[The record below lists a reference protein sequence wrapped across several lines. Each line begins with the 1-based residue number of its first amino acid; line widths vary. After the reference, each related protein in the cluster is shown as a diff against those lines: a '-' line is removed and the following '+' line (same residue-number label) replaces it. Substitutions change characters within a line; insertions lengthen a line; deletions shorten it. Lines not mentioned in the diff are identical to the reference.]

1 MMNITNSFLDETL
14 VYLYREMHQYVPEF
28 IGTIGYIPWVF
39 SLLGSALIGL
49 SGILPMFIIPDA
61 TKNGKEA
68 EQSNPAESKTLKVLL
83 SFAVGGLLGDVFLH
97 LLPETWEH
105 EIAAGPTADGHP
117 SLRSG
122 LWVLSGLLLF
132 TIVEKIFSGYANVD
146 EQNPQPKCVEIA
158 TCLYRRSGA
167 KLPEGFVGCGG
178 GDGKGACDIED
189 VPNGCFL
196 AGNSETARDET
207 AGHKKVA
214 GYLNLLANSIDNFT
228 HGLAVAG
235 SFLVSLQH
243 GLLATVAILL
253 HEIPHEV
260 GDFAILLRSGFSR
273 WDAAKAQLLTAGAGL
288 LGALVAIGGSGATTA
303 LEAKTSWIAPFT
315 AGGFLHIALVTV
327 LPDLLDESNPW
338 ESFKQ
343 LAALLLG
350 IGLMA
355 AKMLCRSRVIVV
367 AVVLVLWGH
376 PGATQEMSISEEL
389 ETCSTLDRPLL
400 EREFGDGAD
409 DFFGKI
415 TVLYNVAPPKPV
427 QTPRVFAD
435 RDPIFYNK
443 IDYREQI
450 KYYHNL
456 YQMFHGQQEYRD
468 EVRFLLSASLHRVPY
483 ELENY
488 DFESFFSTVQTLAGE
503 YNLTVYPNRLHAN
516 RTFALFGL
524 REFQVYVIDRCSRV
538 SYIIQPPWSL
548 IQYAYVKAAVLS
560 TYYDR
565 PCGKC
570 ELENFLN
577 STLAENEKQISE
589 GGGGSTLNDTKPYE
603 DASEEETNH
612 AEDEEDNDGVREA
625 YSEEDDDD
633 NDSGGDRAGSY
644 NTNEDPFASLNV
656 TGPELELPLRIILP
670 VLHVHVPAENDTQA
684 TNEHKLHPYIVLHS
698 NNTEGHAVH
707 PFLVPTQPE
716 VTLQELPLPVAS
728 NSTPVV
734 SSTVGEDAGTLQ
746 QDKIRV
752 GGSDWSVGE
761 LGMILN
767 TSSVLYDP
775 KQQRLFERLQRYNL
789 TAGAQFDEVAE
800 ISVSNRFD
808 AWNRRRA
815 PPKADPSR
823 NNKRSQIKKH
833 YARLIPWLNWTFGRA
848 IPPASRM
855 RVKVSGS
862 VN

>member
-1 MMNITNSFLDETL
+1 
-14 VYLYREMHQYVPEF
+14 
-28 IGTIGYIPWVF
+28 
-39 SLLGSALIGL
+39 
-49 SGILPMFIIPDA
+49 
-61 TKNGKEA
+61 
-68 EQSNPAESKTLKVLL
+68 
-83 SFAVGGLLGDVFLH
+83 
-97 LLPETWEH
+97 
-105 EIAAGPTADGHP
+105 
-117 SLRSG
+117 
-122 LWVLSGLLLF
+122 
-132 TIVEKIFSGYANVD
+132 
-146 EQNPQPKCVEIA
+146 
-158 TCLYRRSGA
+158 
-167 KLPEGFVGCGG
+167 
-178 GDGKGACDIED
+178 
-189 VPNGCFL
+189 
-196 AGNSETARDET
+196 
-207 AGHKKVA
+207 
-214 GYLNLLANSIDNFT
+214 
-228 HGLAVAG
+228 
-235 SFLVSLQH
+235 
-243 GLLATVAILL
+243 
-253 HEIPHEV
+253 
-260 GDFAILLRSGFSR
+260 
-273 WDAAKAQLLTAGAGL
+273 
-288 LGALVAIGGSGATTA
+288 
-303 LEAKTSWIAPFT
+303 
-315 AGGFLHIALVTV
+315 
-327 LPDLLDESNPW
+327 
-338 ESFKQ
+338 
-343 LAALLLG
+343 
-350 IGLMA
+350 
-355 AKMLCRSRVIVV
+355 MLCRSRVIVTGLL
-367 AVVLVLWGH
+367 LVLFSHLGI
-376 PGATQEMSISEEL
+376 AQEMSISEEL
-389 ETCSTLDRPLL
+389 ETCSTLDRSLL

-409 DFFGKI
+409 DFIGKI

-427 QTPRVFAD
+427 QTPRVFSD

-456 YQMFHGQQEYRD
+456 YQMFQAQQEYRD

-483 ELENY
+483 ELEHYNF
-488 DFESFFSTVQTLAGE
+488 DAFFSTVQTLAGE

-516 RTFALFGL
+516 RTFELFGL

-560 TYYDR
+560 TFYDR

-577 STLAENEKQISE
+577 STLVESEKQSQAGE
-589 GGGGSTLNDTKPYE
+589 GSSLNDTKPYE
-603 DASEEETNH
+603 DASEEFANQG
-612 AEDEEDNDGVREA
+612 EDEEDNDGVRA

-644 NTNEDPFASLNV
+644 NNNEDPFASLNV
-656 TGPELELPLRIILP
+656 SGPELALPLRIILP

-684 TNEHKLHPYIVLHS
+684 TEHKLHPYIVLHS
-698 NNTEGHAVH
+698 NNTEDHAVH
-707 PFLVPTQPE
+707 PFLTPTQPD

-728 NSTPVV
+728 NSTPIVL
-734 SSTVGEDAGTLQ
+734 STVSEDGENLQ
-746 QDKIRV
+746 QDKVRV
-752 GGSDWSVGE
+752 GGTDWSVGE

-808 AWNRRRA
+808 AWNRRRS

-862 VN
+862 TD